1 MNKVLDFHRL
11 AMVLRWDA
19 LSNWKKYVRNTLGLA
34 FVFSFICIWYQFN
47 WRSYGYVTYNYGYVT
62 YNDVKDLYLG
72 NVSGLFMFISFI
84 IFFFCGS
91 RIFIN
96 MKTKASRSLFL
107 MLPATNMEKFTSR
120 LLYTV
125 LGTSLMIVASWMIAD
140 IIQFVFSL
148 FLTPGM
154 QGSLVG
160 KTFEELFLKNN
171 FDSSHFVVRNGTSVL
186 GQTFPVGMLLLS
198 LTIFTHS
205 FFTLGGTVFRKSA
218 TLLTICSSFILM
230 FLTALISSFVDADVL
245 RHLVQSIEPNT
256 FGWLM
261 VMVLLLLSA
270 FNYWAAYKLFTHMQI
285 INNKWFNIL

>member
-19 LSNWKKYVRNTLGLA
+19 LSNWKKYVRSTLGLA
-34 FVFSFICIWYQFN
+34 FVFSFICIFYQFN
-47 WRSYGYVTYNYGYVT
+47 WRSNGYVT

-154 QGSLVG
+154 QGSLV
-160 KTFEELFLKNN
+160 
-171 FDSSHFVVRNGTSVL
+171 FDSSHFIVRNGTSVL

>member
-47 WRSYGYVTYNYGYVT
+47 WRSYGYVTYN
-62 YNDVKDLYLG
+62 DVKDLYLG
-72 NVSGLFMFISFI
+72 SVSGLFMFISFI

-160 KTFEELFLKNN
+160 KTFEELFLK
-171 FDSSHFVVRNGTSVL
+171 FIVRNGTSVL

-245 RHLVQSIEPNT
+245 RHLVQSMEPNT

>member
-47 WRSYGYVTYNYGYVT
+47 MRSNGYVT

-72 NVSGLFMFISFI
+72 NVSGSFMFISFI
-84 IFFFCGS
+84 IFIFCGS

-107 MLPATNMEKFTSR
+107 MLPATNMEKFISR

-125 LGTSLMIVASWMIAD
+125 VGTSLMIFASWMIAD

-154 QGSLVG
+154 QGSLVARA
-160 KTFEELFLKNN
+160 FEQLFLKNN

-186 GQTFPVGMLLLS
+186 GQTFPVGMFLLS
-198 LTIFTHS
+198 LTIFNHS
-205 FFTLGGTVFRKSA
+205 FFTLGGTIFRKSA

-230 FLTALISSFVDADVL
+230 FLMALISSFVDDDVL
-245 RHLVQSIEPNT
+245 VHFVQSMQPNT

-261 VMVLLLLSA
+261 VNVFLLLSV
-270 FNYWAAYKLFTHMQI
+270 FNYWASYKLFTHMQI

>member
-47 WRSYGYVTYNYGYVT
+47 MRSNGYVT

-72 NVSGLFMFISFI
+72 SVSGLFMFISFI

-125 LGTSLMIVASWMIAD
+125 LGTSLMIVASWIIAD

-160 KTFEELFLKNN
+160 TVFEELFLKDN
-171 FDSSHFVVRNGTSVL
+171 FDSSHFIVRNGTSVL
-186 GQTFPVGMLLLS
+186 GRMLLLS

-230 FLTALISSFVDADVL
+230 FLMALISSFVDEDVL

>member
-47 WRSYGYVTYNYGYVT
+47 MRSNGYVT

-72 NVSGLFMFISFI
+72 SVSGLFMFISFI

-160 KTFEELFLKNN
+160 KTF
-171 FDSSHFVVRNGTSVL
+171 HFIVRNGTSVL

>member
-34 FVFSFICIWYQFN
+34 FVFSFICICFQFN
-47 WRSYGYVTYNYGYVT
+47 WRSNGYVTYH
-62 YNDVKDLYLG
+62 DVKDLYLG
-72 NVSGLFMFISFI
+72 NVSGLFMFMSFI

-107 MLPATNMEKFTSR
+107 MLPATNMEKFISR

-125 LGTSLMIVASWMIAD
+125 VGTSLMIFASWMIAD

-154 QGSLVG
+154 QGSLVARA
-160 KTFEELFLKNN
+160 FEQLFLKNN

-186 GQTFPVGMLLLS
+186 GQTFPVGMFLLS
-198 LTIFTHS
+198 LTIFNHS
-205 FFTLGGTVFRKSA
+205 FFTLGGTIFRKSA

-230 FLTALISSFVDADVL
+230 ILMALISSFVDDDVL
-245 RHLVQSIEPNT
+245 VHFVQSMQPNT

-261 VMVLLLLSA
+261 VNVFLLLSV
-270 FNYWAAYKLFTHMQI
+270 FNYWASYKLFTHMQI

>member
-34 FVFSFICIWYQFN
+34 IVFSFICIWYQFN
-47 WRSYGYVTYNYGYVT
+47 WRSNGYVTYN
-62 YNDVKDLYLG
+62 NDVKDLYLG
-72 NVSGLFMFISFI
+72 SVSGLFMFISFI

-125 LGTSLMIVASWMIAD
+125 VGTFLMIVASWMIAD
-140 IIQFVFSL
+140 IIQLVFSL

-160 KTFEELFLKNN
+160 TAFEELFLKDN
-171 FDSSHFVVRNGTSVL
+171 FDSSHFIVRNGTSVL
-186 GQTFPVGMLLLS
+186 GQTFPVGMFLLS

-230 FLTALISSFVDADVL
+230 FLMALISSFVDEDVL
-245 RHLVQSIEPNT
+245 RYLVQSMEPNT

-261 VMVLLLLSA
+261 VMVFLLLSA

>member
-47 WRSYGYVTYNYGYVT
+47 MRSNGYVT

-72 NVSGLFMFISFI
+72 SVSGLFMFISFI

-125 LGTSLMIVASWMIAD
+125 LGTSLMIIASWMIAD

-160 KTFEELFLKNN
+160 KTFEELFLK
-171 FDSSHFVVRNGTSVL
+171 FIVRNGTSVL

>member
-47 WRSYGYVTYNYGYVT
+47 WRSYGYVT

-160 KTFEELFLKNN
+160 KTFE
-171 FDSSHFVVRNGTSVL
+171 SIIRICV
-186 GQTFPVGMLLLS
+186 
-198 LTIFTHS
+198 S
-205 FFTLGGTVFRKSA
+205 FGK
-218 TLLTICSSFILM
+218 
-230 FLTALISSFVDADVL
+230 
-245 RHLVQSIEPNT
+245 
-256 FGWLM
+256 
-261 VMVLLLLSA
+261 
-270 FNYWAAYKLFTHMQI
+270 
-285 INNKWFNIL
+285 

>member
-34 FVFSFICIWYQFN
+34 FVFSFICICFQFN
-47 WRSYGYVTYNYGYVT
+47 WRSNGYVTYH
-62 YNDVKDLYLG
+62 DVKDLYLG
-72 NVSGLFMFISFI
+72 NVSGLFMFMSFI

-125 LGTSLMIVASWMIAD
+125 LGTSLMIVASWIIAD

-160 KTFEELFLKNN
+160 TAFEGLFLKNN

-186 GQTFPVGMLLLS
+186 GQTFPVGMFLLS

-230 FLTALISSFVDADVL
+230 FLTALISSFVDDDVL
-245 RHLVQSIEPNT
+245 VHFVQSMQPNT

-261 VMVLLLLSA
+261 VNVFLLLSV
-270 FNYWAAYKLFTHMQI
+270 FNYWASYKLFTHMQI
-285 INNKWFNIL
+285 INNKWFNVL

>member
-19 LSNWKKYVRNTLGLA
+19 LSNWKKYVRSTLGLA
-34 FVFSFICIWYQFN
+34 FVFSFICIFYQFN
-47 WRSYGYVTYNYGYVT
+47 WRSNGYVT

-72 NVSGLFMFISFI
+72 NVSGMFMFISFI

-107 MLPATNMEKFTSR
+107 MLPATNMEKFISR

-125 LGTSLMIVASWMIAD
+125 LGTSLMIVASWIIAD

-160 KTFEELFLKNN
+160 TAFEGLFLKDN
-171 FDSSHFVVRNGTSVL
+171 FDSSHFIVRNGTSVL
-186 GQTFPVGMLLLS
+186 GQTFTVGMFLLS
-198 LTIFTHS
+198 
-205 FFTLGGTVFRKSA
+205 
-218 TLLTICSSFILM
+218 
-230 FLTALISSFVDADVL
+230 
-245 RHLVQSIEPNT
+245 
-256 FGWLM
+256 
-261 VMVLLLLSA
+261 
-270 FNYWAAYKLFTHMQI
+270 
-285 INNKWFNIL
+285 

>member
-19 LSNWKKYVRNTLGLA
+19 LSNWKKYVRSTLGLA
-34 FVFSFICIWYQFN
+34 FVFSFICIFYQFN
-47 WRSYGYVTYNYGYVT
+47 WRSNGYVT

-72 NVSGLFMFISFI
+72 NVSGMFMFISFI

-160 KTFEELFLKNN
+160 TAFEELFLKNN

-186 GQTFPVGMLLLS
+186 RQTFPVGMFLLS

-230 FLTALISSFVDADVL
+230 FLMALISSFVDDDVL
-245 RHLVQSIEPNT
+245 VHFVQSMQPNT

-261 VMVLLLLSA
+261 VNVFLLLSV
-270 FNYWAAYKLFTHMQI
+270 FNYWASYKLFTHMQI
-285 INNKWFNIL
+285 INNKWFNVL

>member
-47 WRSYGYVTYNYGYVT
+47 MRSNGYVT

-72 NVSGLFMFISFI
+72 NVSGMFMFISFI

-125 LGTSLMIVASWMIAD
+125 LGTSLMIVASWIIAD

-160 KTFEELFLKNN
+160 TAFEELFLKNN

-186 GQTFPVGMLLLS
+186 GQTFPVGMFLLS

-230 FLTALISSFVDADVL
+230 FLMALISSFVDDDVL
-245 RHLVQSIEPNT
+245 VHFVQSMQPNT

-261 VMVLLLLSA
+261 VNVFLLLSV
-270 FNYWAAYKLFTHMQI
+270 FNYWASYKLFTHMQI
-285 INNKWFNIL
+285 INNKWFNVL

>member
-19 LSNWKKYVRNTLGLA
+19 LSNWKKYVRSTLGLA

-47 WRSYGYVTYNYGYVT
+47 MRSNGYVT

-72 NVSGLFMFISFI
+72 SVSGLFMFISFI

-125 LGTSLMIVASWMIAD
+125 LGTSLMIVASWIIAD

-160 KTFEELFLKNN
+160 TVFEELFLKDN
-171 FDSSHFVVRNGTSVL
+171 FDSSHFIVRNGTSVL
-186 GQTFPVGMLLLS
+186 GRMLLLS

-218 TLLTICSSFILM
+218 TLLTICTSFILM
-230 FLTALISSFVDADVL
+230 FLMALISSFVDEDVL

>member
-34 FVFSFICIWYQFN
+34 FVFSFICICFQFN
-47 WRSYGYVTYNYGYVT
+47 WRSNGYVTYY
-62 YNDVKDLYLG
+62 DVKDLYLG
-72 NVSGLFMFISFI
+72 NVSGSFMFISFI
-84 IFFFCGS
+84 IFIFCGS
-91 RIFIN
+91 RIFNN

-107 MLPATNMEKFTSR
+107 MLPATNMEKFISR

-125 LGTSLMIVASWMIAD
+125 LGTSLMIFASWVIAD

-154 QGSLVG
+154 QGSLVARA
-160 KTFEELFLKNN
+160 FEQLFLKNN

-186 GQTFPVGMLLLS
+186 GQTFPVGMFFLS
-198 LTIFTHS
+198 LSIFNHS

-230 FLTALISSFVDADVL
+230 FLMVLISSFVDEVVL
-245 RHLVQSIEPNT
+245 VHFVHSMEPNT
-256 FGWLM
+256 LGWLT
-261 VMVLLLLSA
+261 VNVFLLLSV
-270 FNYWAAYKLFTHMQI
+270 FNYWASYKLFTHMQI

>member
-1 MNKVLDFHRL
+1 MNKVLDFQRL

-19 LSNWKKYVRNTLGLA
+19 LSNWKKYVRSTLGLA
-34 FVFSFICIWYQFN
+34 FVFSFICIFYQFN
-47 WRSYGYVTYNYGYVT
+47 WRSNGYVT

-72 NVSGLFMFISFI
+72 NVSGMFMFISFI

-125 LGTSLMIVASWMIAD
+125 LGTSLMIVASWIIAD

-160 KTFEELFLKNN
+160 TAFEGLFLKDN

-186 GQTFPVGMLLLS
+186 GQTFPVGMFLLS

-230 FLTALISSFVDADVL
+230 FLMALISSFVDDDVL
-245 RHLVQSIEPNT
+245 VHFVQSMQPNT

-261 VMVLLLLSA
+261 VNVFLLLSV
-270 FNYWAAYKLFTHMQI
+270 FNYWASYKLFTHMQI
-285 INNKWFNIL
+285 INNKWFNVL

>member
-47 WRSYGYVTYNYGYVT
+47 MRSNGYVMKN
-62 YNDVKDLYLG
+62 LYLG

-171 FDSSHFVVRNGTSVL
+171 FDSSHFIVRNGTSVL

-230 FLTALISSFVDADVL
+230 FLMALISSFVDEDVL

>member
-47 WRSYGYVTYNYGYVT
+47 WRSNGYVT

-72 NVSGLFMFISFI
+72 SVSGLFMFISFI

-160 KTFEELFLKNN
+160 KTFEEFI
-171 FDSSHFVVRNGTSVL
+171 VRNGTSVL

>member
-34 FVFSFICIWYQFN
+34 FVFSFICICFQFN
-47 WRSYGYVTYNYGYVT
+47 WRSNGYVTYY
-62 YNDVKDLYLG
+62 DVKDLYLG
-72 NVSGLFMFISFI
+72 NVSGLFMFMSFI

-107 MLPATNMEKFTSR
+107 MLPATNMEKFISR

-125 LGTSLMIVASWMIAD
+125 VGTSLMIFASWMIAD

-154 QGSLVG
+154 QGSLVARA
-160 KTFEELFLKNN
+160 FEQLFLKNN

-186 GQTFPVGMLLLS
+186 GQTFPVGMFLLS
-198 LTIFTHS
+198 LTIFNHS
-205 FFTLGGTVFRKSA
+205 FFTLGGTIFRKSA

-230 FLTALISSFVDADVL
+230 FLMALISSFVDDDVL
-245 RHLVQSIEPNT
+245 VHFVQSMQPNT

-261 VMVLLLLSA
+261 VNVFLLLSV
-270 FNYWAAYKLFTHMQI
+270 FNYWASYKLFTHMQI
-285 INNKWFNIL
+285 INNKWFNVL

>member
-47 WRSYGYVTYNYGYVT
+47 WRSYGYVTYN
-62 YNDVKDLYLG
+62 DVKDLYLG
-72 NVSGLFMFISFI
+72 SVSGLFMFISFI

-125 LGTSLMIVASWMIAD
+125 LGTSLMIVASWIIAD

-160 KTFEELFLKNN
+160 KTFEEFI
-171 FDSSHFVVRNGTSVL
+171 VRNGTSVL

-261 VMVLLLLSA
+261 VMVLLLLSV

>member
-19 LSNWKKYVRNTLGLA
+19 LSNWKKYVRSTLGLA

-47 WRSYGYVTYNYGYVT
+47 MRSNGYVT

-72 NVSGLFMFISFI
+72 SVSGLFMFISFI

-125 LGTSLMIVASWMIAD
+125 LGTSLMIVASWIIAD

-160 KTFEELFLKNN
+160 TVFEELFLKDN
-171 FDSSHFVVRNGTSVL
+171 FDSSHFIVRNGTSVL
-186 GQTFPVGMLLLS
+186 GRMLLLS

-230 FLTALISSFVDADVL
+230 FLMALISSFVDEDVL

>member
-47 WRSYGYVTYNYGYVT
+47 WRSYGYVT

-160 KTFEELFLKNN
+160 KTFEELFLK
-171 FDSSHFVVRNGTSVL
+171 FIVRNGTSVL

>member
-34 FVFSFICIWYQFN
+34 FVFSFICICFQFN
-47 WRSYGYVTYNYGYVT
+47 WRSNGYVTYH
-62 YNDVKDLYLG
+62 DVKDLYLG
-72 NVSGLFMFISFI
+72 NVSGLFMFMSFI

-125 LGTSLMIVASWMIAD
+125 LGTSLMIVASWIIAD

-160 KTFEELFLKNN
+160 TAFAGLFLKNN

-186 GQTFPVGMLLLS
+186 GQTFPVGMFLLS

-230 FLTALISSFVDADVL
+230 FLTALISSFVDDDVL
-245 RHLVQSIEPNT
+245 VHFVQSMQPNT

-261 VMVLLLLSA
+261 VNVFLLLSV
-270 FNYWAAYKLFTHMQI
+270 FNYWASYKLFTHMQI
-285 INNKWFNIL
+285 INNKWFNVL

>member
-19 LSNWKKYVRNTLGLA
+19 LSNWKKYVRSTLGLA
-34 FVFSFICIWYQFN
+34 FVFSFICIFYQFN
-47 WRSYGYVTYNYGYVT
+47 WRSNGYVT

-72 NVSGLFMFISFI
+72 SVSGMFMFISFI

-125 LGTSLMIVASWMIAD
+125 LGTSLMIVASWIIAD

-160 KTFEELFLKNN
+160 TAFEELFLKNN

-186 GQTFPVGMLLLS
+186 GQTFPVGMFLLS

-205 FFTLGGTVFRKSA
+205 FFTLGGTIFRKSA

-230 FLTALISSFVDADVL
+230 FLMALVSSFVDDDVL
-245 RHLVQSIEPNT
+245 VHFVQSMQPNT

-261 VMVLLLLSA
+261 VNVFLLLSV
-270 FNYWAAYKLFTHMQI
+270 FNYWASYKLFTHMQI

>member
-47 WRSYGYVTYNYGYVT
+47 MRSNGYVT

-72 NVSGLFMFISFI
+72 SVSGLFMFISFI

-160 KTFEELFLKNN
+160 KTFEELFLK
-171 FDSSHFVVRNGTSVL
+171 DKRNGTSVL

>member
-19 LSNWKKYVRNTLGLA
+19 LSNWKKYLRNTLGLA

-47 WRSYGYVTYNYGYVT
+47 WRSYGYVTYN
-62 YNDVKDLYLG
+62 DVKDLYLG
-72 NVSGLFMFISFI
+72 SVSGLFMFISFI

-154 QGSLVG
+154 QGSLV
-160 KTFEELFLKNN
+160 
-171 FDSSHFVVRNGTSVL
+171 FDSSHFIVRNGTSVL

>member
-34 FVFSFICIWYQFN
+34 FVFSFICIWFQFN
-47 WRSYGYVTYNYGYVT
+47 WRSNSYVTYY
-62 YNDVKDLYLG
+62 DVKDLYLSDL
-72 NVSGLFMFISFI
+72 SGSFMFISFI
-84 IFFFCGS
+84 IFIFCGS

-107 MLPATNMEKFTSR
+107 MLPATNMEKFISR

-125 LGTSLMIVASWMIAD
+125 LGTFLMIVASWMIAD
-140 IIQFVFSL
+140 IIQLVFSL

-160 KTFEELFLKNN
+160 KAFEELFLNN
-171 FDSSHFVVRNGTSVL
+171 NLDSSHFIVRNGTSVL
-186 GQTFPVGMLLLS
+186 GQTFPVGMVLFS
-198 LTIFTHS
+198 LTLFTHS

-230 FLTALISSFVDADVL
+230 FATAMISSFVDEDVL
-245 RHLVQSIEPNT
+245 VHFVHSMEPDT

-261 VMVLLLLSA
+261 VMVLLLLSV

>member
-19 LSNWKKYVRNTLGLA
+19 LSNWKKDVPKTVRSTLGLA
-34 FVFSFICIWYQFN
+34 FVFSFICIFYQFN
-47 WRSYGYVTYNYGYVT
+47 WRSNGYVT

-72 NVSGLFMFISFI
+72 SVSGLFMFISFI

-107 MLPATNMEKFTSR
+107 MLPATNMEKFISR

-125 LGTSLMIVASWMIAD
+125 LGTSLMIVASWIIAD

-160 KTFEELFLKNN
+160 TAFEGLFLKDN
-171 FDSSHFVVRNGTSVL
+171 FDSSHFIVRNGTSVL
-186 GQTFPVGMLLLS
+186 GQTFPVGMFLLS

-245 RHLVQSIEPNT
+245 RHLVQSMEPNT

>member
-34 FVFSFICIWYQFN
+34 FVFSFICICFQFN
-47 WRSYGYVTYNYGYVT
+47 WRSNGYVTYH
-62 YNDVKDLYLG
+62 DVKDLYLG
-72 NVSGLFMFISFI
+72 NVSGLFMFMSFI

-107 MLPATNMEKFTSR
+107 MLPATNMEKFISR

-125 LGTSLMIVASWMIAD
+125 VGTSLMIFASWMIAD

-154 QGSLVG
+154 QGSLVARA
-160 KTFEELFLKNN
+160 FEQLFLKNN

-186 GQTFPVGMLLLS
+186 RQTFPVGMFLLS
-198 LTIFTHS
+198 LTIFNHS
-205 FFTLGGTVFRKSA
+205 FFTLGGTIFRKSA

-230 FLTALISSFVDADVL
+230 FLMALISSFVDDDVL
-245 RHLVQSIEPNT
+245 VHFVQSMQPNT

-261 VMVLLLLSA
+261 VNVFLLLSV
-270 FNYWAAYKLFTHMQI
+270 FNYWASYKLFTHMQI

>member
-19 LSNWKKYVRNTLGLA
+19 LSNWKKYVRSTLGLA
-34 FVFSFICIWYQFN
+34 FVFSFICIFYQFN
-47 WRSYGYVTYNYGYVT
+47 WRSNGYVT

-125 LGTSLMIVASWMIAD
+125 LGTSLMIVASWIIAD

-160 KTFEELFLKNN
+160 TAFEELFLKDN
-171 FDSSHFVVRNGTSVL
+171 FDSSHFIVRNGTSVL
-186 GQTFPVGMLLLS
+186 GQTFPVGMFLLS

-230 FLTALISSFVDADVL
+230 FLMALISSFVDDDVL
-245 RHLVQSIEPNT
+245 VHFVQSMQPNT

-261 VMVLLLLSA
+261 VNVFLLLSV
-270 FNYWAAYKLFTHMQI
+270 FNYWASYKLFTHMQI

>member
-34 FVFSFICIWYQFN
+34 FVFSFICICFQFN
-47 WRSYGYVTYNYGYVT
+47 WRSNGYVTYH
-62 YNDVKDLYLG
+62 DVKDLYLG
-72 NVSGLFMFISFI
+72 NVSGLFMFMSFI

-107 MLPATNMEKFTSR
+107 MLPATNMEKFISR

-125 LGTSLMIVASWMIAD
+125 VGTSLMIFAPWMIAD

-154 QGSLVG
+154 QGSLVARA
-160 KTFEELFLKNN
+160 FEQLFLKNN

-186 GQTFPVGMLLLS
+186 GQTFPVGMFLLS
-198 LTIFTHS
+198 LTIFNHS
-205 FFTLGGTVFRKSA
+205 FFTLGGTIFRKSA

-230 FLTALISSFVDADVL
+230 FLMALVSSFVDDDVL
-245 RHLVQSIEPNT
+245 VHFVQSMQPNT

-261 VMVLLLLSA
+261 VNVFLLLSV
-270 FNYWAAYKLFTHMQI
+270 FNYWASYKLFTHMQI

>member
-19 LSNWKKYVRNTLGLA
+19 LSNWKKYVRSTLGLA
-34 FVFSFICIWYQFN
+34 FVFSFICIFYQFN
-47 WRSYGYVTYNYGYVT
+47 WRSNGYVT

-72 NVSGLFMFISFI
+72 SVSGLFMFISFI

-125 LGTSLMIVASWMIAD
+125 LGTSLMIVASWIIAD

-160 KTFEELFLKNN
+160 TVFEELFLKNN

-186 GQTFPVGMLLLS
+186 GQTFPVGMFLLS

-230 FLTALISSFVDADVL
+230 FLTVLISSFVDDDVL
-245 RHLVQSIEPNT
+245 VHFVQSMQPNT

-261 VMVLLLLSA
+261 VNVFLLLSV
-270 FNYWAAYKLFTHMQI
+270 FNYWASYKLFTHMQI

>member
-34 FVFSFICIWYQFN
+34 FVFSFICIFFQFN
-47 WRSYGYVTYNYGYVT
+47 WRSNGYVTYH
-62 YNDVKDLYLG
+62 DVKDLYLG
-72 NVSGLFMFISFI
+72 NVSGLFMFMSFI

-91 RIFIN
+91 RIFIS

-107 MLPATNMEKFTSR
+107 MLPATNMEKFISR

-125 LGTSLMIVASWMIAD
+125 VGTSLMIFASWMIAD

-154 QGSLVG
+154 QGSLVARA
-160 KTFEELFLKNN
+160 FEQLFLKNN

-186 GQTFPVGMLLLS
+186 GQTFPVGMFLLS
-198 LTIFTHS
+198 LTIFNHS
-205 FFTLGGTVFRKSA
+205 FFTLGGTIFRKSA

-230 FLTALISSFVDADVL
+230 FLMALISSFVDDDVL
-245 RHLVQSIEPNT
+245 VHFVQSMQPNT

-261 VMVLLLLSA
+261 VNVFLLLSV
-270 FNYWAAYKLFTHMQI
+270 FNYWASYKLFTHMQI

>member
-34 FVFSFICIWYQFN
+34 FVFSFICICFQFN
-47 WRSYGYVTYNYGYVT
+47 WRSNGYVTYH
-62 YNDVKDLYLG
+62 DVKDLYLG
-72 NVSGLFMFISFI
+72 IVSGLFMFMSFI

-107 MLPATNMEKFTSR
+107 MLPATNMEKFISR

-125 LGTSLMIVASWMIAD
+125 VGTSLMIFASWMIAD

-154 QGSLVG
+154 QGSLVARA
-160 KTFEELFLKNN
+160 FEQLFLKNN

-186 GQTFPVGMLLLS
+186 GQTFPVGMFLLS
-198 LTIFTHS
+198 LTIFNHS
-205 FFTLGGTVFRKSA
+205 FFTLGGTIFRKSA

-230 FLTALISSFVDADVL
+230 FLMALISSFVDDDVL
-245 RHLVQSIEPNT
+245 VHFVQSMQPNT

-261 VMVLLLLSA
+261 VNVFLLLSV
-270 FNYWAAYKLFTHMQI
+270 FNYWASYKLFTHMQI

>member
-47 WRSYGYVTYNYGYVT
+47 MRSNGYVT

-72 NVSGLFMFISFI
+72 SVSGLFMFISFI

-125 LGTSLMIVASWMIAD
+125 LGTSLMIVASWIIAD

-160 KTFEELFLKNN
+160 TVFEGLFLKDN
-171 FDSSHFVVRNGTSVL
+171 FDSSHFIVRNGTSVL
-186 GQTFPVGMLLLS
+186 GRMLLLS

-230 FLTALISSFVDADVL
+230 FLMALISSFVDEDVL

>member
-47 WRSYGYVTYNYGYVT
+47 MRSNGYVM
-62 YNDVKDLYLG
+62 KDLYLG
-72 NVSGLFMFISFI
+72 SVSGLFMFISFI

-160 KTFEELFLKNN
+160 KTFEELFLKDN
-171 FDSSHFVVRNGTSVL
+171 FDSSHFIVRNGTSVL

>member
-19 LSNWKKYVRNTLGLA
+19 LSNWKKYVRSTLGLA

-47 WRSYGYVTYNYGYVT
+47 WRSNGYVT

-72 NVSGLFMFISFI
+72 NVSGSFMFISFI
-84 IFFFCGS
+84 ILIFCGS

-107 MLPATNMEKFTSR
+107 MLPATNMEKFISR

-125 LGTSLMIVASWMIAD
+125 VGTSLMIFASWMIAD

-154 QGSLVG
+154 QGSLVARA
-160 KTFEELFLKNN
+160 FEQLFLKNN

-186 GQTFPVGMLLLS
+186 GQTFPVGMFLLS
-198 LTIFTHS
+198 LTIFNHS
-205 FFTLGGTVFRKSA
+205 FFTLGGTIFRKSA

-230 FLTALISSFVDADVL
+230 FLMALISSFVDDDVL
-245 RHLVQSIEPNT
+245 VHFVQSMQPNT

-261 VMVLLLLSA
+261 VNVFLLLSV
-270 FNYWAAYKLFTHMQI
+270 FNYWASYKLFTHMQI

>member
-19 LSNWKKYVRNTLGLA
+19 LSNWKKYVRSTLGLA
-34 FVFSFICIWYQFN
+34 FVFSFICIFYQFN
-47 WRSYGYVTYNYGYVT
+47 WRSNGYVT

-72 NVSGLFMFISFI
+72 NVSGMFMFISFI

-125 LGTSLMIVASWMIAD
+125 LGTSLMIVASWIIAD

-160 KTFEELFLKNN
+160 TAFEELFLKDN
-171 FDSSHFVVRNGTSVL
+171 FDSSHFIVRNGTSVL
-186 GQTFPVGMLLLS
+186 GQTFPVGMFLLS

-205 FFTLGGTVFRKSA
+205 FFTLGGTIFRKSA

-230 FLTALISSFVDADVL
+230 FLMALISSFVDDDVL
-245 RHLVQSIEPNT
+245 VHFVQSMQPNT

-261 VMVLLLLSA
+261 VNVFLLLSV
-270 FNYWAAYKLFTHMQI
+270 FNYWASYKLFTHMQI

>member
-19 LSNWKKYVRNTLGLA
+19 LSNWKKYVRSTLGLA
-34 FVFSFICIWYQFN
+34 FVFSFICIFYQFN
-47 WRSYGYVTYNYGYVT
+47 WRSNGYVT

-72 NVSGLFMFISFI
+72 NVSGMFMFISFI

-160 KTFEELFLKNN
+160 TAFEELFLKNN

-230 FLTALISSFVDADVL
+230 FLMALISSFVDDDVL
-245 RHLVQSIEPNT
+245 VHFVQSMQPNT

-261 VMVLLLLSA
+261 VNVFLLLSV
-270 FNYWAAYKLFTHMQI
+270 FNYWASYKLFTHMQI
-285 INNKWFNIL
+285 INNKWFNVL

>member
-47 WRSYGYVTYNYGYVT
+47 WRSNGLVTYD
-62 YNDVKDLYLG
+62 DVKDLYLG
-72 NVSGLFMFISFI
+72 SVSRLFMFISFV

-107 MLPATNMEKFTSR
+107 MLPATNMEKFISR

-125 LGTSLMIVASWMIAD
+125 LGTFLMIVASWMIAD
-140 IIQFVFSL
+140 IIQLVFSL

-160 KTFEELFLKNN
+160 KAFEELFLNN
-171 FDSSHFVVRNGTSVL
+171 NLDSSHFIVRNGTSVL
-186 GQTFPVGMLLLS
+186 GQTFPVGMVLFS
-198 LTIFTHS
+198 LTLFTHS

-230 FLTALISSFVDADVL
+230 FATAMISSFVDAEVL
-245 RHLVQSIEPNT
+245 RHLVQSMEPNT

-261 VMVLLLLSA
+261 VMILLLLSV
-270 FNYWAAYKLFTHMQI
+270 FNYWVSYKLFTHMQV
-285 INNKWFNIL
+285 INNKWFNVL